1 MSHRRPPRI
10 RPRWAAA
17 LVALATAA
25 ALAAGP
31 AAQAITTVAPPVNT
45 AQPVVT
51 PFAPVVGQTVTATG
65 DMWTNSPTSF
75 AYQWYSCVP
84 TTCTAIPAATGP
96 SYTVAPTDLGHTLRV
111 DVTATNADGTAMVSA
126 ASAVVVEF
134 APAFVS
140 GPSITGNAVQGQT
153 LAEVHGMWANLP
165 ASFSLQWYDCDPAGT
180 NCAPIGGATGQT
192 YVLGAGDVGHTIK
205 VTEVAANVLG
215 SAGPAGS
222 APTAVVVPPPVR
234 PANTAAP
241 KISGKTVVGGT
252 LACATG
258 TWTGTPPI
266 TYSYQ
271 WLGDANLISG
281 ATGSSYTVAPTDL
294 AQAIACKVTATNAAG
309 STSATSSAL
318 VTTSAPACFQLT
330 GTTLQRCRA
339 RATYDLART
348 RCSVISTK
356 TKSGRLKKSA
366 CVAKAK
372 LTYKRALAVVKC
384 QSITSAH
391 KRAACVAA
399 AKKLKK

>member
-1 MSHRRPPRI
+1 MSHRRLPRI

-17 LVALATAA
+17 LL
-25 ALAAGP
+25 ALAAAAVLAPGQ
-31 AAQAITTVAPPVNT
+31 AAQAITTAAPVNATPPVVS
-45 AQPVVT
+45 PS
-51 PFAPVVGQTVTATG
+51 APVVGQTVTATG
-65 DMWTNSPTSF
+65 DTWMNSPTSF
-75 AYQWYSCVP
+75 AYQWFSCAP
-84 TTCTAIPAATGP
+84 TCTAVATGP
-96 SYTVAPTDLGHTLRV
+96 SYTPAVADLGHTLI
-111 DVTATNADGTAMVSA
+111 VTESATNAVGTSAGVESGASA
-126 ASAVVVEF
+126 AVVDA
-134 APAFVS
+134 APVFVS
-140 GPSITGNAVQGQT
+140 GPSITGSAVEGQT
-153 LAEVHGMWANLP
+153 LAEVHGMWTNFP
-165 ASFSLQWYDCDPAGT
+165 AAFSLQWYDCDTAGT
-180 NCAPIGGATGQT
+180 NCAAITGATGQT
-192 YVLGAGDVGHTIK
+192 YVLGPGDVGHTIE
-205 VTEVAANVLG
+205 VTEVAINVLG

-222 APTAVVVPPPVR
+222 APTAVVTPPPVR
-234 PANTAAP
+234 PANTASP

-252 LACATG
+252 LACTTG

-309 STSATSSAL
+309 STTATSSAL
-318 VTTSAPACFQLT
+318 VTTSAPACFQLA
-330 GTTLQRCRA
+330 GTTLQKCRA

-348 RCSVISTK
+348 RCSAISTK
-356 TKSGRLKKSA
+356 TRSGRLKKSV

-399 AKKLKK
+399 AKKIKK